1 MVAANDK
8 MFFVVLNAHAANL
21 KWKLPPLRKS
31 YKWNLLLDSSE
42 KLEVDKFVS
51 GGEIWVPAWSV
62 LCFEIKK

>member
-8 MFFVVLNAHAANL
+8 MFFIILNANANNL
-21 KWKLPPLRKS
+21 KWKLPTLRKN

-42 KLEVDKFVS
+42 QFESDKIAA
-51 GGEIWVPAWSV
+51 GMEIWVPAWSV